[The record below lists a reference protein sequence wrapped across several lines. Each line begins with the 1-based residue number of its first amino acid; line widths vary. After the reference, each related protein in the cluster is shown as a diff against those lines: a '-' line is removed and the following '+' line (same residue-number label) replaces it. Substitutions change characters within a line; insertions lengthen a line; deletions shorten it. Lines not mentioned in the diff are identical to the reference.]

1 MFNLSITRGIPSVWK
16 AAHAT
21 LLYKGGDGNYLD
33 NNRPISKSCCL
44 GKILEILVNNQLI
57 SFKSALSLHQSGFRA
72 NHNFS
77 YCISCKQY
85 FIRFGQW
92 DTLCC
97 PFYRSVKSIS
107 CRWSCFGLTEAMQY
121 ILIERLVIGFRI
133 ICLIDFSVWS
143 QGVSSLTGKRCTTRF
158 KFGSFKFIIIFC
170 LLLITAT

>member
-1 MFNLSITRGIPSVWK
+1 M
-16 AAHAT
+16 
-21 LLYKGGDGNYLD
+21 
-33 NNRPISKSCCL
+33 
-44 GKILEILVNNQLI
+44 VNNQLI

-133 ICLIDFSVWS
+133 ICLIDFSVCPVLLVKGVP
-143 QGVSSLTGKRCTTRF
+143 QGSSLGPLRL
-158 KFGSFKFIIIFC
+158 SLSSAFC
-170 LLLITAT
+170 LSQQLNRIFLWYLVSAKVVAYFLIPRLCSWRTNLACLPY